1 MESPYVVLVVAA
13 HPDDDVLGC
22 GGTMAKLSAAG
33 HAVHVLT
40 MADGVSARAVAPGA
54 AAPELL
60 AVRNAAASKAASIL
74 GCASMETRPL
84 PDNRLDGVDLLDVV
98 KLIEE
103 HIDRLKPHVV
113 FTHHT
118 GDLNVDH
125 QIVHEAVLVACRPVP
140 GQSVKNLYFFEVP
153 SATEWRVSGA
163 PFQPNHFVDISAT
176 LAQKRDALAAYDDEM
191 RPFPHARS
199 IRAVEALAVWR
210 GATVGVNAAE
220 AFMVGRQIR

>member
-40 MADGVSARAVAPGA
+40 MADGVSARASGPAA

-60 AVRNAAASKAASIL
+60 EARNAAASKAAAIL

-84 PDNRLDGVDLLDVV
+84 RDNRLDGVDLLDVV
-98 KLIEE
+98 KLIED
-103 HIDRLKPHVV
+103 HIDRLQPSVV
-113 FTHHT
+113 FTHHS

-125 QIVHEAVLVACRPVP
+125 QVVHEAVLVACRPVP
-140 GQSVKNLYFFEVP
+140 GQTVKNLYFFEVP
-153 SATEWRVSGA
+153 SATEWRVSGT

-176 LAQKRDALAAYDDEM
+176 LAKKCEALGAYEDEM

-199 IRAVEALAVWR
+199 IKAVEALATWR

-220 AFMVGRQIR
+220 AFMVGRQTA